1 MNKRHTHCVIIFCR
15 LKYDDRIEI
24 LVARSKEGNSY
35 TIVGYIN
42 YRCAIYSLEK
52 NQIMDFLWTFF
63 FLYKVDFL
71 LSISGGTPIYLL
83 PLKSLRPHPHHR

>member
-1 MNKRHTHCVIIFCR
+1 M
-15 LKYDDRIEI
+15 EI

-42 YRCAIYSLEK
+42 YCCGVYSLEK
-52 NQIMDFLWTFF
+52 TQIMDFLWTFF

-71 LSISGGTPIYLL
+71 LSILRGTPIYD
-83 PLKSLRPHPHHR
+83 RG